1 MSYKDCN
8 VGNSSIFLYPIREV
22 RGFPAIMPMNNRFNY
37 LRRRTSI
44 LFCLLVF
51 FSVVSSRSYAAAFVY
66 GNIDSKEVMIIPG
79 TAMEMLEDTNSKLS
93 FSEVMTSARF
103 LPQTAENPNLGI
115 TNSTFWLRFSVQNT
129 TGINGLLLALQQ
141 PMVDEASF
149 FIQNSK
155 GLYDSIGFGKNT
167 DFFSRHYPYV
177 DYLVDLDL
185 HPGETRHVYIKVHS
199 AAQMVLPFKAGP
211 PDAVIRTSVYKEMF
225 FGIYAGIIL
234 VMFLYNIFVYFTTRD
249 RSYLLYVVYILM
261 IGLTQTTLQGYT
273 FKYLWPGSLW
283 FAAQSINL
291 FSCFVGIAALEFI
304 KEFLKT
310 KEFFPRLHKG
320 FYLFN
325 GLFIISIIL
334 SLMGKR
340 TESFKLM
347 QLDTGI
353 ASLFALFISYK
364 IYRANY
370 RPARFFLISWT
381 ILLVGAVIFVLKDYG
396 VIPYNPLTVYTIQIS
411 SVAEIVLLSFALAD
425 KINIFRKENEESQAQ
440 ALLALQENERIV
452 REQNVIL
459 EKKVN
464 ERTHELKV
472 ANDDLSTAMTELKEA
487 ESQLVES
494 EKMASLGQLTAGIA
508 HEINNPINFVTSNV
522 KPLNRDVQ
530 ILLETVDAMEQMV
543 LDGGSA
549 TIEDRKK
556 KIEQYKADID
566 YDYLKEEIDQ
576 LLFGIGEGA
585 SRTAE
590 IVKGLRIFS
599 RLDED
604 ALKKADINE
613 CLDSTLIITNNLLS
627 NLIKVEKVYGNLPAV
642 ECYPG
647 KLNQVF
653 LNIISNGVYA
663 IKKKFGEQNGGQLTI
678 TTYHDEENVFIKIAD
693 NGTGMDENTKKKL
706 FEPFFTTKDV
716 GEGTGLGMSIAY
728 NTINK
733 HNGQIKVTSEIGVGT
748 DFILILPLIQK

>member
-1 MSYKDCN
+1 MRNLRSRYLHLINNRSRHLMKMLISLVLCLYAHTVFAGPGVLFSDT
-8 VGNSSIFLYPIREV
+8 SSIKQ
-22 RGFPAIMPMNNRFNY
+22 
-37 LRRRTSI
+37 
-44 LFCLLVF
+44 
-51 FSVVSSRSYAAAFVY
+51 
-66 GNIDSKEVMIIPG
+66 NIGRNLQI
-79 TAMEMLEDTNSKLS
+79 LEDKSNSLS
-93 FSEVMTSARF
+93 VEDVIRSNDFKQSAADV
-103 LPQTAENPNLGI
+103 PILGVS
-115 TNSTFWLRFSVQNT
+115 TSTFWVKFTVTNT
-129 TGINGLLLALQQ
+129 SNESSLLLELSQPTMEEVALYTQQ
-141 PMVDEASF
+141 PDGRFTVQKSGISLPFSARRYSNQNYIFDLSILKDHSATY
-149 FIQNSK
+149 FIKVKSSDQIM
-155 GLYDSIGFGKNT
+155 LPLSIGIPKKILEFASLKDMLFG
-167 DFFSRHYPYV
+167 
-177 DYLVDLDL
+177 
-185 HPGETRHVYIKVHS
+185 I
-199 AAQMVLPFKAGP
+199 
-211 PDAVIRTSVYKEMF
+211 F
-225 FGIYAGIIL
+225 FGL
-234 VMFLYNIFVYFTTRD
+234 MMVMILYNLFVYFSVRD
-249 RSYLLYVVYILM
+249 SSYIFYVIYIL
-261 IGLTQTTLQGYT
+261 LVCLLQTTLQGYAHR
-273 FKYLWPGSLW
+273 FLWTDNYWLTKNSVFILPSL
-283 FAAQSINL
+283 A
-291 FSCFVGIAALEFI
+291 GIAAMVFS
-304 KEFLKT
+304 KVFLQTANIVPLLDKIL
-310 KEFFPRLHKG
+310 KALIAVFC
-320 FYLFN
+320 
-325 GLFIISIIL
+325 IAIIL
-334 SLMGKR
+334 VFAGSYKL
-340 TESFKLM
+340 SFGIM
-347 QLDTGI
+347 QLDTMIG
-353 ASLFALFISYK
+353 SLFVLYLSYRVYRKGNQTAL
-364 IYRANY
+364 
-370 RPARFFLISWT
+370 FFLIGWSV
-381 ILLVGAVIFVLKDYG
+381 LLVGAIIFVLKDFA
-396 VIPYNPLTVYTIQIS
+396 VFPYNILTNSILEIGTA
-411 SVAEIVLLSFALAD
+411 AEVILLSFALAD
-425 KINIFRKENEESQAQ
+425 KINVFRKEKEASQAQ

-464 ERTHELKV
+464 ERTYELKV

-530 ILLETVDAMEQMV
+530 ILLEAVDAMEHMV
-543 LDGGSA
+543 LNDDSA

-576 LLFGIGEGA
+576 LLSGIGEGA

-653 LNIISNGVYA
+653 LNIISNAIYA

-678 TTYHDEENVFIKIAD
+678 TTYHDEENVYIKIGD
-693 NGTGMDENTKKKL
+693 NGTGMDEHTKKKL

-733 HNGQIKVTSEIGVGT
+733 HNGQIKVDSEIGVGT

>member
-1 MSYKDCN
+1 M
-8 VGNSSIFLYPIREV
+8 G
-22 RGFPAIMPMNNRFNY
+22 
-37 LRRRTSI
+37 
-44 LFCLLVF
+44 
-51 FSVVSSRSYAAAFVY
+51 VSS
-66 GNIDSKEVMIIPG
+66 
-79 TAMEMLEDTNSKLS
+79 
-93 FSEVMTSARF
+93 
-103 LPQTAENPNLGI
+103 
-115 TNSTFWLRFSVQNT
+115 STFWVKFTVTNATNESLLLLELSQPTMEEVCLYSQQPDGRFSEDRSGIRMAFSSRKYNNQNYLFDLN
-129 TGINGLLLALQQ
+129 I
-141 PMVDEASF
+141 P
-149 FIQNSK
+149 K
-155 GLYDSIGFGKNT
+155 GSSVTYFLKVKSSDQMMIPLSIGTPKKMLEFVSLKDMLFG
-167 DFFSRHYPYV
+167 V
-177 DYLVDLDL
+177 
-185 HPGETRHVYIKVHS
+185 
-199 AAQMVLPFKAGP
+199 
-211 PDAVIRTSVYKEMF
+211 F
-225 FGIYAGIIL
+225 FGL
-234 VMFLYNIFVYFTTRD
+234 MMVMILYNLFVYFSVRD
-249 RSYLLYVVYILM
+249 SSYIYYVVYIL
-261 IGLTQTTLQGYT
+261 LVCLLQTTLQGYAHRFIWT
-273 FKYLWPGSLW
+273 DNFWLTKNSGFILPSL
-283 FAAQSINL
+283 A
-291 FSCFVGIAALEFI
+291 GIAAMVFSKI
-304 KEFLKT
+304 FLQTSSTVPTLDKVLKALIT
-310 KEFFPRLHKG
+310 VFCLA
-320 FYLFN
+320 
-325 GLFIISIIL
+325 IL
-334 SLMGKR
+334 LVFVGNYKL
-340 TESFKLM
+340 SFGIM
-347 QLDTGI
+347 QLDTIVG
-353 ASLFALFISYK
+353 SLFVLYLSYRV
-364 IYRANY
+364 YRKGNQTAK
-370 RPARFFLISWT
+370 FFLIGWSV
-381 ILLVGAVIFVLKDYG
+381 LLVGAIVFVLKDFA
-396 VIPYNPLTVYTIQIS
+396 VLPYNILTNSILEIGTA
-411 SVAEIVLLSFALAD
+411 AEVILLSFALAD
-425 KINIFRKENEESQAQ
+425 KINVFRKEKEESQAQ

-530 ILLETVDAMEQMV
+530 ILLDTVDAMEQIV
-543 LDGGSA
+543 LDGGS
-549 TIEDRKK
+549 TTMEDRKK

-576 LLFGIGEGA
+576 LLSGIGEGA

-613 CLDSTLIITNNLLS
+613 CLDSTLIITNNLLN
-627 NLIKVEKVYGNLPAV
+627 NLIKVQKEYGNLPVV

-653 LNIISNGVYA
+653 LNIISNAVYA
-663 IKKKFGEQNGGQLTI
+663 IKKKFGDQNGGQLTI
-678 TTYHDEENVFIKIAD
+678 NTAHDEENVFIRISD

-733 HNGQIKVTSEIGVGT
+733 HNGQIKVNSEIGVGT